1 MNTDAPILIGY
12 DGSDNA
18 RHAIEQAGKLFTGRP
33 ALILNAW
40 EPAESAITLHGGI
53 GSTAG
58 LSATQTLRDAD
69 AAARE
74 AAERAASEGAEFA
87 RQAGLAAQPKVVQN
101 DAPIWETIVQ
111 VADEED
117 AALII
122 LGSRGLRG
130 VRSLV
135 LGSVSHQV
143 THHARQPVLV
153 IPSPEL
159 TEARREGSR
168 SRSGGAGVA

>member
-18 RHAIEQAGKLFTGRP
+18 RHAIQQAGKLFAGRP
-33 ALILNAW
+33 ALILSAW
-40 EPAESAITLHGGI
+40 EPAESAVALHGGI
-53 GSTAG
+53 GSTVG
-58 LSATQTLRDAD
+58 LSANQTLRDAD
-69 AAARE
+69 TAARE
-74 AAERAASEGAEFA
+74 AAERAAREGAELA
-87 RQAGLAAQPKVVQN
+87 RQVGLAAQPKVVQN

-159 TEARREGSR
+159 TEARREGNR
-168 SRSGGAGVA
+168 SRSGGVGSG